1 MNNMMKMAKR
11 VLALALVLT
20 LMLGSVG
27 GYAPG
32 WFRALATEAAEGG
45 EATMPPTPD
54 NPALEPPEAPTAPEA
69 PAVDAAPEVP
79 AAQETASGA
88 DAPAETGDAVAAD
101 TPVETETAAETDTPV
116 EAETAVDTDVPVET
130 ETAADTDTPVE
141 EETDAEKDTP
151 VETETAAETNVPV
164 EAGETAAVE
173 EPAATGDG
181 ETAAPE
187 EQPTEPGE
195 ETTEPGEEAT
205 EPEEEAAII
214 EEGITETEEEP
225 TESEEETAG
234 TEEEAAE
241 PEEETTEPEEEAAE
255 PEEEAAII
263 EEGITET
270 EEEPT
275 EPEEE
280 TPATEEETTE
290 PEENTAEPEAAPAEA
305 EGLLGVQMNAA
316 QNEVALARDA
326 ASGTVQVEQ
335 QQTAPIPAAN
345 AGDSGTDKKEGIS
358 VLQQRIDK
366 VLSANGRLTGTV
378 RIILERN
385 TIFEGN
391 SSGENKG
398 KIVIDAGARDIGDDF
413 AVELITEDA
422 GETGTEGEGFTTINA
437 DLIIR
442 GVKVVMKSIM
452 MAAGKSITVRAE
464 DAEQNKDK
472 GGHLVFNGTANAPNE
487 LIVNV
492 NKNSSAEIYA
502 VDNDD
507 VITATTAA
515 SAKSLYINAGDG
527 LNRINVN
534 AGGGRVEIVTGSG
547 NDTVDV
553 NISGANK
560 GVYVDTGSST
570 DYVTIVDAAQ
580 ASTTQIPEL
589 DADGKPKVDKEGNPV
604 YKKSGTYEIN
614 TGDGDDQITVDL
626 RAGAGSMTVNTG
638 TGGAVIDVLK
648 GDYRSIENLDYK
660 FNPNSTEQIK
670 PAQSNTKITFVNEDA
685 SAVDRYTVDVN
696 AGLAVDELH
705 FGKGAAS
712 VYLKG
717 KLNYR
722 LPEGVTN
729 PIGYIGGTPAQ
740 GFQMHVASSQDDK
753 ETAQDQDLTL
763 KITYAD
769 PGKVNFTDALKNK
782 KRVEVYTTGTGI
794 FNVTANDD
802 FTDYVIKT
810 PVSRDIERIVVS
822 GSTKPLMLSNLV
834 FDADELGDDAPYIPG
849 VTGENGSLANLNVL
863 IKAPTIDIIRTIR
876 AQNVRAESALGSLS
890 LGGAFENYHNG
901 QSLGDI
907 AADMISVADAAEINV
922 RSSIETAHD
931 IALVARVKHFGS
943 LFTLL
948 PAALDLVNVKL
959 ARAVVNI
966 NAGADLSARG
976 NVTAQAKI
984 DTTIGYYVDVDG
996 ETHQVKQKQVGGPI
1010 GIDVVVN
1017 NASVNVA
1024 HGANIEADNDIILAA
1039 SSDVR
1044 AYNYANYGGFFSPV
1058 ALSVTAITNTVNVQ
1072 VNGTLN
1078 AGRKVKLDASGSVE
1092 DETRSTYQSGVN
1104 VVGGGAVG
1112 GFVAVNVVDQA
1123 VHSVIGEHAH
1133 VTAGGDVAVYSSNV
1147 ANVQTIA
1154 TAGGDK
1160 MAQQSS
1166 PTVVS
1171 AIGLFKAL
1179 SGILFDKFK
1188 GTFVDREAEKF
1199 VKTVTKLSASDY
1211 SIRVV
1216 EPSDDN
1222 EQGGSTT
1229 VKTKVG
1235 DKLDKAGNV
1244 ATYGIIEP
1252 KANDGY
1258 KVQTVMI
1265 RYLGYDKTTGAAN
1278 DHYTYEEVVKNQ
1290 YGQYLFLLE
1299 NADVEVMVT
1308 YAKEGA
1314 AGGNAV
1320 AADGQQQVDVNA
1332 DDLEDSFELPD
1343 LFEDAAEGIA
1353 GNADDADDVAVE
1365 DGAQAEDGHA
1375 AHDLV
1380 FDSEYIKDGS
1390 IVTWKTGEDGKS
1402 LKSVRGGQ
1410 KIRLI
1415 PNANKSAEDG
1425 SAVTE
1430 LKSLSVVYTHTVDGN
1445 EVVETIKIEADSQGR
1460 YIFTV
1465 PDDIPADVKL
1475 YVHAEFGAI
1484 EDNSARQPAHK
1495 QLTGSLAVGV
1505 TLNKGGSRIASGSVV
1520 TAGGDVDMF
1529 GYTRTYT
1536 NTQAD
1541 GTAITP
1547 KDAAQVAKEQSKP
1560 QTVQK
1565 VTYSVQGANVS
1576 MKVNGTLPGTI
1587 TRDVDPAHAASV
1599 ATPKLTFKLDDAYKS
1614 QVEKVSVVISY
1625 YTKINPSLSAG
1636 KRVSETVELDKTSDG
1651 VYTFDLNTTKYAEVD
1666 GSTLEIT
1673 FMFKDADGNL
1683 VAIEGDAKAASKFV
1697 VPNAIRTSV
1706 NQLKE
1711 AGQSTNKVLGK
1722 LDFHDVRYADD
1733 DTAKAKPLYYFT
1745 ITPEAGYKCD
1755 PAAGGSNATATTVKS
1770 NKSVLY
1776 ASWIGADGSPQK
1788 GTLTHDDTCAVN
1800 EWYFKSVDGNNAVPA
1815 GALITITAVFSEDA
1829 RKIVTNDNGMTIEGS
1844 DKLKGSAKL
1853 SKEAAKEG
1861 DKVTVKLTG
1870 NDGYMPAGM
1879 TAYVTSTAN
1888 PSQYRE
1894 LAVTLN
1900 DKGEYEFTV
1909 PHFKDDTEKLYISPR
1924 FAAKTIEMKSA
1935 GTEIMTSESDR
1946 KAAKGQTVT
1955 IQLTD
1960 DDIKAGKKL
1969 DPTNTTVTYQGRKLA
1984 VDSKGRFTIPTGDEY
1999 TATELTINAALVDK
2013 AIEMKEFVSGEDKIA
2028 PVSKLV
2034 DPGETVTL
2042 KVEAREGY
2050 RAKAGTVKATITI
2063 QTASGTSTRQVFAS
2077 WKEKDTY
2084 TLKLPTVGD
2093 GETITNIQLA
2103 AEFEPGSDGVALS
2116 MGVGVA
2122 VGVTLAENILEIQ
2135 GGSDVPVLDENGDP
2149 VKENGKVKT
2158 RHIDPAQVTD
2168 NGLSM
2173 VAVSVGSKAIT
2184 EAKAGYNEGDTGV
2197 AGAIAVQ
2204 VAKTTTDVAVRKDA
2218 QIKHDGLIFMMAK
2231 AKQDFKV
2238 TGDASGKKDGNEAEG
2253 TGVGAGI
2260 AFAIDGLTTRGVIE
2274 DGVVFKEGSKAS
2286 GITIN
2291 VGHKEKDQVTAKA
2304 GAAGGSAWVP
2314 VAAVDVFNSEV
2325 LAEMGSL
2332 KDKNGR
2338 DLNQLDVSGKV
2349 KIKASGESAKAQYN
2363 HEVTADASAR
2373 GGKTAMGGAF
2383 IVTWLKNDVQ
2393 ALLNQ
2398 SLNATK
2404 DISISAIAGDAL
2416 KAVAKAAASGG
2427 DAGGEDEKGDG
2438 SADKQANSILKG
2450 AGGVAGRFGG
2460 LDGAAIKNGAN
2471 DRQKAETAEQTVTG
2485 AGAFVLN
2492 VMKNASRAEIKDG
2505 VNITTQGALTV
2516 SSTNRTDATV
2526 KADASATK
2534 SDVGVGIGVAINIV
2548 TMDNIARIGNGSVS
2562 ADSLAVT
2569 AEIAKAPTKVR
2580 TVTVAEDETRF
2591 SNAFTE
2597 QIKEALRDM
2606 VGPEVAKKV
2615 GWLID
2620 IDSEGIGKF
2629 CQTLIDDLNLG
2640 TLFDLMNNAPG
2651 DAFENFGKAIWER
2664 LKDFPKVLIQPLLE
2678 AYQEVY
2684 HSGEYLIAEDGLKQI
2699 LDTVWAELS
2708 VQLPGE
2714 VVSTVKDKLINEGMS
2729 KIGGSIIDMVTA
2741 KITGKGD
2748 DGEKIKETLK
2758 DVLIDS
2764 LKGLMDKMID
2774 NTVRAVGAQLPL
2786 LNPSNITL
2794 VQELKKKSWAD
2805 LKASVIPYITTT
2817 FRTTVWDYAPVVEK
2831 IQADGFVGAIQK
2843 ELRKALKESSV
2854 AMTNEA
2860 IDKLLGVMNVK
2871 FEREAIED
2879 RHIVTTQAIAGSG
2892 AKKKSGAGSLAIAVA
2907 NLNTLAEIAG
2917 GSGSVTVTG
2926 DMTVNAEEVRRVRT
2940 HSTAAVDERG
2950 EADNND
2956 GAGDSDNANTGGG
2969 DAATTTATDPDGN
2982 VTVTTGVGG
2991 SVLSFGGMNDDESIE
3006 IEAQDGYCLEK
3017 GKLVRTYCK
3026 ADGTEVVDKLDF
3038 ESAKGDDGAISYWF
3052 DPMDGVDTTGM
3063 TDEEIESLKINIDVE
3078 FTELLKEIPKPTL
3091 RYETQGKEY
3100 PADKQ
3105 ITVSVEGREND
3116 ESGKAWGKV
3125 NDLGEITIP
3134 VEPGLKVSGI
3144 VVTGMDGISFIT
3156 YGVGEDDDE
3165 IVQASA
3171 NDSEEV
3177 YVFKVPA
3184 QGVKSILVTFVEDND
3199 AEHVEQQRQAQ
3210 KDRAGR
3216 TVGVGA
3222 AFTLT
3227 YGKSSVKAA
3236 IGDDEQGT
3244 SRNVTAGTLSVTAS
3258 SEHEEENYATAG
3270 ADPFEGTSDDIKDFA
3285 LDAAVSVNILDND
3298 VRAAIAKGGQVTTT
3312 AKPDASDDAVAPAK
3326 AEDEEEEE
3334 EEDLPEEIDVT
3345 KGALI
3350 VSATEVGA
3358 SETKA
3363 SAFAAG
3369 STTAVGASVAVNVS
3383 LSDITAEM
3391 NAAAK
3396 VSGKAV
3402 VRTHTLSRDDT
3413 WSFASAMG
3421 ADIQR
3426 SLNKFS
3432 DGASTVAEKANDVTT
3447 GKIFDEKK
3455 ETKGNKTNSKI
3466 NDRLND
3472 KRVIKDDG
3480 QKARGDLNVSA
3491 NVMRSQ
3497 NVQVDNGE
3505 DAGEGANAAKDFV
3518 NVEGGQG
3525 VDGFQNPN
3533 KKSSLRVA
3541 AALGVTVALHSATT
3555 SVNQAINAARE
3566 ILVSATNA
3574 GNFNTRSTGAAMSL
3588 AKEKG
3593 KSIAAAVGISVNRN
3607 QAHATVNGNLAAADG
3622 DVTVSADLKQN
3633 LTDTYRGRLAV
3644 QSIAGAVSGKGSD
3657 TSVAGALSLLF
3668 SYGETDAIVDGDLKG
3683 NAVSV
3688 TANDKSK
3695 LAVRAGG
3702 INVSKGANVG
3712 AGVSVA
3718 TIWSANTVKAEVK
3731 DGATI
3736 DADSFTLKAVK
3747 APVTW
3752 DDYRFPLSLQ
3762 DLISDS
3768 SDLDDGERENVY
3780 PGLIDVHKKPG
3791 EKSYTVSIN
3800 MDTYALMKLADM
3812 LNFLSSKNYYTEAIA
3827 GSLVTGQADSTK
3839 PNKLN
3844 AAGSISIV
3852 RALNS
3857 VEAVLGNNVTIN
3869 KGGNR
3874 AKGDVTILAQDDTT
3888 VRMIGGAVAAGS
3900 AKNSAGITLTF
3911 LYDKDEAKAVVGDNL
3926 NIKAGSVSH
3935 RAVASTNV
3943 ESYNAAASVSSA
3955 SQADKSIGGGLDV
3968 VLLNTIANAKIG
3980 DSATVDAGGKLDIAA
3995 DSNLNL
4001 MLISVSASV
4010 AKAAT
4015 AAGGTIAVLVN
4026 DAEAKASVGKNHSLS
4041 ADGDVTV
4048 AGRAVDKLLSVIA
4061 SASAAVT
4068 SKSAAAGS
4076 LNVLVDNAKG
4086 KAFLD
4091 EGGAGKGIASRK
4103 GSVSL
4108 LGETETRVANVTVAV
4123 AGGKD
4128 KATGLSANINV
4139 LHRDSGVE
4147 AKGGAGYVIDA
4158 AKDVLISSHG
4168 MDVSRVVSMAVAA
4181 ASSGNGI
4188 SGNLPVL
4195 VSRNKVKTTLGSVT
4209 VKAGGEA
4216 AFASRLDDV
4225 TKAIAGSLGL
4235 SWSSNA
4241 AAATAMF
4248 VNKENEVTTDMGAS
4262 SVTAAGSSGALSRK
4276 LPGGEAFTGIYV
4288 GAKVVDDILAVAAGI
4303 AAAGNKGLT
4312 GNLLWSSNKNVVK
4325 ADASQASLSA
4335 LAKNAS
4341 GKAVGGG
4348 SVTVNAANDSKQIIF
4363 AGGLNA
4369 AKSVAAG
4376 ASIAVL
4382 TAAKEVTAKAHNAKA
4397 WQDVNVA
4404 ASNTDNVFEMA
4415 LSAGGSGKAAVE
4427 IGIAYQSLKSRVNAV
4442 VASEIEANRGSF
4454 NLKSVNDVNLD
4465 NTAVALA
4472 GAGKAAVTPVFAV
4485 SVFTGESNAI
4495 LGGGTVKAAKGVNVS
4510 ATANKDMGQYTVGAA
4525 ASGQAAVSGAVSVA
4539 SLKDTTNALV
4549 SNGTVINADTLDVT
4563 AQSDL
4568 TQVGASAAVAASA
4581 KGAVAVNGML
4591 TIAKGNALAEMD
4603 GAATLSGKANVKAAS
4618 ERNIVDVAA
4627 TVAIGGQVG
4636 VGVTVMGLVAG
4647 DRMDQDAADMLTYGN
4662 SSTKNGSKTFDSTAI
4677 IDKMHELGI
4686 KDTSDLEEKKDKDGN
4701 VTQTSLAD
4709 DLTGNGHSNGNTSVG
4724 TNGKFDATS
4733 GFVEGDTFDGAPD
4746 SNDDKQDMTETEDI
4760 KKARAAAG
4768 NTAYTSDPQDSVVAR
4783 IGKNGNVTA
4792 RGVDVYAEQDTKADV
4807 VGATVSGGSMAG
4819 VGVSVAIAMLRSNVF
4834 ATSLGTVDAKE
4845 GSVNVTAVSKSGGV
4859 MPDGDEQAR
4868 TAAISKDLGESE
4880 DDELKESLTTLKDML
4895 SKRSI
4900 RVVGVAA
4907 GIGSAGVGAAGSVV
4921 RTDNITRATLGGTV
4935 KNAGALN
4942 VDAASD
4948 YGNVS
4953 ALTLAV
4959 GGGAEAGLSAA
4970 FAMAMTNGTVESK
4983 IDRSANIT
4991 GANTKIAVT
5000 SESVVKAN
5008 ALAVTAAA
5016 GGVVGGAAGVAIAA
5030 NSLTQNTLV
5039 ERGAKIDMTGEN
5051 ATLKVKGT
5059 SSTKADTFL
5068 LGVSIGSGAAGF
5080 GEAASIVS
5088 PTLNTGIGTT
5098 GSGTVSLGKLASVD
5112 VLNDVTSSAT
5122 ANVLSVSAGGVALQG
5137 NVLLVFNDTDA
5148 TAKVANA
5155 SGTLG
5160 SMKINGELGATGR
5173 SRLAAAAVGGS
5184 AGGVSVSYVDV
5195 DSKNNAILDTDNF
5208 TATVLGDLTVSTGED
5223 DTRKTSADAASVAA
5237 GIAATVSV
5245 SLNAAVARN
5254 RAVNS
5259 ATITGKRGLTAA
5271 NVNLKANANGDA
5283 DARFY
5288 GLSVGTGSV
5297 AGSVDVALNETTAK
5311 AIMKLDGAL
5320 NANLN
5325 AASDVDGATTAKMYT
5340 GSGAIYGAKVNV
5352 AVAYGK
5358 TNSIVDVDIAKAPTK
5373 KVDIAAH
5380 STGKDDVTTTIDNQS
5395 FEVFSAAA
5403 MVGTAYSKDNFSARV
5418 KLRGGDY
5425 DLGKVDVKTDY
5436 DTNAEAVVTPSAAGV
5451 DVSFAKLAV
5460 NYAGANSTATAGSEL
5475 ELADGANLKVDGD
5488 IAVKTVGKAET
5499 NAQVVSAKYVTTNVI
5514 GVGVS
5519 ISDSEMNGRQAATL
5533 RMNGGSIEKAS
5544 DLRVQSLTDKALA
5557 TAAVGTSGVGE
5568 DEADTATVS
5577 LVNVNVNSATARE
5590 NLASTAAILG
5600 SGRDANTIAADS
5612 LTLMADTGMTSVKDE
5627 KGIITD
5633 KPVVTTAR
5641 SKSATATEIG
5651 IVSGGGLLSDATSTD
5666 SFNVV
5671 LSGVAAD
5678 IAGEANLTSSTHTE
5692 AFAEGSNPGNWTLLQ
5707 VAVTEMEAKVGEE
5720 GDRQTSKVIVGD
5732 ETTLTTG
5739 GALKIAASNNGNAH
5753 TDLSQASANSIVGV
5767 KVSKLPTDS
5776 WYDTGVSI
5784 GSNAVLTSEADAS
5797 ITSDSS
5803 AKAKSIVESDG
5814 VGLVVDVSV
5823 MKGKNVLHD
5832 ENNLDIGDGTE
5843 ITTGDDLTLSSTSSA
5858 QLTAKTV
5865 VSGGGALAGE
5875 YGTAENTVTRA
5886 NRVTIAD
5893 NAKLTSEDGALSIT
5907 AASGEADD
5915 IQTNVKVTAGGLFL
5929 LGNATAETSLT
5940 ANSEILVGQ
5949 NVELNA
5955 REDMDLLARST
5966 SRTAKG
5972 GVGLN
5977 TEAKVDAKGAGLN
5990 PDSDATITLNMNT
6003 YIDINR
6009 DSDGSRDTTQLIS
6022 NNGDI
6027 NMHVDNAGLN
6037 VHAYAKAEGK
6047 AAAGWSNADAVVEA
6061 NLGNTIWVDSANL
6074 YPRRTVTLL
6083 ASSGG
6088 RDGDKPSFDIEAT
6101 AEMYAAGAAYPHA
6114 ELKGLPFNQVRT
6126 NNARKVARRG
6136 KFVHEAINPRNDVKR
6151 NIVAKCSDTTTAW
6164 VLVRDSKNE
6173 FINWEG
6179 AKYRCDFC
6187 TKDQGERSDAA
6198 ASVRDK
6204 TGLGIQPPHAASF
6217 AKALSPLVDIQRMLE
6232 ELGISKARYG
6242 EEDYAAASAIFVLDY
6257 PVMLQKD
6264 VTLSGDQ
6271 LNRYRLW
6278 TNVATQLD
6286 VHLLPNATRLYGR
6299 HRNGKLMLQYVA
6311 EVIRGDVRGDGETHE
6326 IDIITALTDY
6336 AASHPVIP
6344 IGSTGS
6350 LDFSTGA
6357 LMLPARADFE
6367 LYLHEVSGQWLIDKL
6382 GEGFIRMLTGDQ
6394 DEINEAVL
6402 NGRELPD
6409 GQIVESLI
6417 DGGDRD
6423 GWKLY
6428 WLGDTPKTATDPDQV
6443 LVGLLVNPDT
6453 DEVDAFRTSVNMLNN
6468 GEDPVDVSLYLY
6480 RDSKADRMEIE
6491 KYNAMFFDTPEGEK
6505 SLVKVVTDVLMERE
6519 LEMPKSLNIVLRAWE
6534 IEGTDFPVYSLTD
6547 HFFALCDGT
6556 DGGVSMF
6563 DGFYTNTFDGDTFD
6577 SDYIHIEGIV
6587 DGDLNVTV
6595 KQGQNIWPEW
6605 TDEDAA
6611 SDIAGNDY
6619 ARVDGVWG
6627 PETEAPQADELPEES
6642 AKA

>member
-1 MNNMMKMAKR
+1 MKNNMKMAKR

-45 EATMPPTPD
+45 EAAMPPTPD
-54 NPALEPPEAPTAPEA
+54 NPALEPPEAPAAPEA
-69 PAVDAAPEVP
+69 PAVDAAPEAP
-79 AAQETASGA
+79 AVDAAPEAPAVDAAPEAAPGA
-88 DAPAETGDAVAAD
+88 DVPVETGDAVASDVPA
-101 TPVETETAAETDTPV
+101 ETETSAETDAPV
-116 EAETAVDTDVPVET
+116 EA
-130 ETAADTDTPVE
+130 
-141 EETDAEKDTP
+141 
-151 VETETAAETNVPV
+151 
-164 EAGETAAVE
+164 ETAAVE

-181 ETAAPE
+181 ETADPE
-187 EQPTEPGE
+187 EQPTE
-195 ETTEPGEEAT
+195 T
-205 EPEEEAAII
+205 EEEPA
-214 EEGITETEEEP
+214 ESGEQPTETEEETTETEAEP
-225 TESEEETAG
+225 TETEAEPTETEAEPTD
-234 TEEEAAE
+234 TEEEPAE
-241 PEEETTEPEEEAAE
+241 PEEETTEPEEET
-255 PEEEAAII
+255 AII
-263 EEGITET
+263 EEGTPETEEDTPETKAEPTEPEKEPTETEEEPAEIEAEPTET

-275 EPEEE
+275 G
-280 TPATEEETTE
+280 
-290 PEENTAEPEAAPAEA
+290 PEAAPAQA
-305 EGLLGVQMNAA
+305 EGLLGVQLNAA
-316 QNEVALARDA
+316 QNEVGLARDA
-326 ASGTVQVEQ
+326 ADAAVPVVEQ
-335 QQTAPIPAAN
+335 QTTPIPAAN

-366 VLSANGRLTGTV
+366 VLSANGRLSGTV

-413 AVELITEDA
+413 AVELVAEDA

-437 DLIIR
+437 DLVIR

-507 VITATTAA
+507 VVEATTT
-515 SAKSLYINAGDG
+515 SGAKSLYINAGDG
-527 LNRINVN
+527 LNRVNVN

-553 NISGANK
+553 NISGANN

-570 DYVTIVDAAQ
+570 DYLTIVDAAQ
-580 ASTTQIPEL
+580 ASAVQIPEL
-589 DADGKPKVDKEGNPV
+589 DADGKPKKDEAGNPV

-626 RAGAGSMTVNTG
+626 RAGAGNMTVNTG

-696 AGLAVDELH
+696 AGLAVDELR
-705 FGKGAAS
+705 FDKGAAS

-717 KLNYR
+717 KLNNR
-722 LPEGVTN
+722 LPQGVTN

-794 FNVTANDD
+794 FNVTANED

-834 FDADELGDDAPYIPG
+834 FDAEELGDDAPYIPG

-863 IKAPTIDIIRTIR
+863 IKAPTIDIARTIK

-890 LGGAFENYHNG
+890 MGGAFENYHNG

-959 ARAVVNI
+959 ARAMVNI

-1072 VNGTLN
+1072 MNGTLD

-1092 DETRSTYQSGVN
+1092 DETLSTYQKGVN
-1104 VVGGGAVG
+1104 AVGGGAVG
-1112 GFVAVNVVDQA
+1112 GFVAVNVVDQVVNA
-1123 VHSVIGEHAH
+1123 VIGEHAH

-1314 AGGNAV
+1314 AGGTAV

-1365 DGAQAEDGHA
+1365 GGAQAEDGHA

-1706 NQLKE
+1706 NQKKE
-1711 AGQSTNKVLGK
+1711 AGVTTDLGR

-1733 DTAKAKPLYYFT
+1733 DTAKVKPLYYFT

-1776 ASWIGADGSPQK
+1776 ATWIGADGSPQK
-1788 GTLTHDDTCAVN
+1788 GTLTHDDTCALN

-1870 NDGYMPAGM
+1870 NDGYKAAGM
-1879 TAYVTSTAN
+1879 IAYVTSTAN
-1888 PSQYRE
+1888 PSHYRE

-1924 FAAKTIEMKSA
+1924 FEPKTIEMKSA
-1935 GTEIMTSESDR
+1935 GGTEIMTSESDR

-1969 DPTNTTVTYQGRKLA
+1969 DPANTTVTYQGENLA
-1984 VDSKGRFTIPTGDEY
+1984 VDNKGRFTIPTGDGY
-1999 TATELTINAALVDK
+1999 TATELTINAALKDK
-2013 AIEMKEFVSGEDKIA
+2013 DIEMKEFVSGEDKIVPA
-2028 PVSKLV
+2028 SKLA

-2135 GGSDVPVLDENGDP
+2135 GASDVPVLDDDGKP
-2149 VKENGKVKT
+2149 VMENGKVKT

-2291 VGHKEKDQVTAKA
+2291 VGHKEKDQVTARA
-2304 GAAGGSAWVP
+2304 GATGGSAWVP

-2325 LAEMGSL
+2325 LAEMGRL
-2332 KDKNGR
+2332 KDESGR

-2471 DRQKAETAEQTVTG
+2471 NRQKAETAEQTVTG

-2505 VNITTQGALTV
+2505 VNITTKGALTV

-2548 TMDNIARIGNGSVS
+2548 TMDNIARIGNGIVS

-2580 TVTVAEDETRF
+2580 TVTVAENETRF

-2597 QIKEALRDM
+2597 QIKEALRDLM
-2606 VGPEVAKKV
+2606 GEDVADKV
-2615 GWLID
+2615 GWLTD
-2620 IDSEGIGKF
+2620 IGSEGIGKF

-2640 TLFDLMNNAPG
+2640 KLFELMTNAPG
-2651 DAFENFGKAIWER
+2651 DSFENFGKAIWER
-2664 LKDFPKVLIQPLLE
+2664 LKDFPKVLVQPLLE

-2684 HSGEYLIAEDGLKQI
+2684 RSGQYLTADGTDGLMKI
-2699 LDTVWAELS
+2699 LETVWAELS

-2714 VVSTVKDKLINEGMS
+2714 VVSTVKDKLFKEGLP
-2729 KIGGSIIDMVTA
+2729 KIGGSVIDMITD
-2741 KITGKGD
+2741 KITGKGN
-2748 DGEKIKETLK
+2748 DGDKIKETLK

-2764 LKGLMDKMID
+2764 LKGVMDKMID

-3144 VVTGMDGISFIT
+3144 VVNGMDGISFIT

-3184 QGVKSILVTFVEDND
+3184 QGVKSILVTFEEDHD

-3326 AEDEEEEE
+3326 AEDEEEE
-3334 EEDLPEEIDVT
+3334 DLPEEIDVT

-3455 ETKGNKTNSKI
+3455 ETKGNKTNAKI

-3480 QKARGDLNVSA
+3480 QKARDDLNVSA

-3497 NVQVDNGE
+3497 NVEVDNGE
-3505 DAGEGANAAKDFV
+3505 DAGQGANAAKDFV
-3518 NVEGGQG
+3518 NVEGGQE

-3736 DADSFTLKAVK
+3736 DANSFALKAVK

-3768 SDLDDGERENVY
+3768 SDLDDEERENVY

-3800 MDTYALMKLADM
+3800 MNTYALMKLADA
-3812 LNFLSSKNYYTEAIA
+3812 LSFLSSKNYYTEAIA

-4086 KAFLD
+4086 KVFLD

-4495 LGGGTVKAAKGVNVS
+4495 LGGGTIKAAKGVNVS

-4591 TIAKGNALAEMD
+4591 VIAKGNALAEMD

-4627 TVAIGGQVG
+4627 TVAVGGQVG

-4686 KDTSDLEEKKDKDGN
+4686 KDTSDLEEQRDKDGN
-4701 VTQTSLAD
+4701 ITQTSLAD

-4746 SNDDKQDMTETEDI
+4746 SNDDKQDMTETADI

-4768 NTAYTSDPQDSVVAR
+4768 NTAYSSDPKDSVVAR
-4783 IGKNGNVTA
+4783 IGMNGNVTA

-4953 ALTLAV
+4953 ALTLAI

-5008 ALAVTAAA
+5008 ALSVTAAA
-5016 GGVVGGAAGVAIAA
+5016 GGVAGGAAGVAIAA

-5039 ERGAKIDMTGEN
+5039 DRGAKIDMTGDS

-5160 SMKINGELGATGR
+5160 SMKINGELGTTGR

-5373 KVDIAAH
+5373 KVNIEAH
-5380 STGKDDVTTTIDNQS
+5380 STGKDDVNTTIDNQS

-5499 NAQVVSAKYVTTNVI
+5499 NAQVVSAKYVTANVI

-5557 TAAVGTSGVGE
+5557 KAAVGTSGVGE

-5612 LTLMADTGMTSVKDE
+5612 LTLMADTGKSTS
-5627 KGIITD
+5627 TD
-5633 KPVVTTAR
+5633 ANGKTTVSPVVTTAR

-5651 IVSGGGLLSDATSTD
+5651 VVSGGGLLSDATSTD

-5720 GDRQTSKVIVGD
+5720 GDRQTSKVIIGD

-5739 GALKIAASNNGNAH
+5739 ALKIAASNDGNAH

-5784 GSNAVLTSEADAS
+5784 GSNAVLTSDVDAS

-5803 AKAKSIVESDG
+5803 AKAKSVVESDG

-5893 NAKLTSEDGALSIT
+5893 NAKLTSEDGALNIT

-5955 REDMDLLARST
+5955 REDLDLLARST

-5990 PDSDATITLNMNT
+5990 PDSDATVTLNMNT

-6027 NMHVDNAGLN
+6027 NVYVDNAGLN

-6126 NNARKVARRG
+6126 NDARRVARRG
-6136 KFVHEAINPRNDVKR
+6136 KFVHEAIDPKKDVDKKIKA
-6151 NIVAKCSDTTTAW
+6151 NCSDTTTAW
-6164 VLVRDSKNE
+6164 TLVRDSKNE
-6173 FINWEG
+6173 LLNWSG

-6187 TKDQGERSDAA
+6187 TKDQGERTDAA

-6204 TGLGIQPPHAASF
+6204 TGLGIQPPHVASF

-6232 ELGISKARYG
+6232 ALGISKARYG

-6278 TNVATQLD
+6278 TNAATQLD

-6311 EVIRGDVRGDGETHE
+6311 EVIRGDVRGDGESHE

-6344 IGSTGS
+6344 VGSTGS
-6350 LDFSTGA
+6350 LDFSTGT

-6382 GEGFIRMLTGDQ
+6382 DEGFIRMLTGDQ

-6409 GQIVESLI
+6409 GRIAESLI
-6417 DGGDRD
+6417 DGGERD

-6428 WLGDTPKTATDPDQV
+6428 WLGDSPDTAADPDQV

-6453 DEVDAFRTSVNMLNN
+6453 DEVDAFRTSVNMIES
-6468 GEDPVDVSLYLY
+6468 GEEPVDVSLYLY

-6505 SLVKVVTDVLMERE
+6505 SLVKVITDVLMERE
-6519 LEMPKSLNIVLRAWE
+6519 LEMPKSMNIVLRAYD
-6534 IEGTDFPVYSLTD
+6534 IEGSDFPVYSLTD

-6577 SDYIHIEGIV
+6577 SDYIRIEGIV

-6605 TDEDAA
+6605 TDKDAA

-6619 ARVDGVWG
+6619 ARVDGEWY
-6627 PETEAPQADELPEES
+6627 PADEAPRPEALPDDAAD
-6642 AKA
+6642 A

>member
-69 PAVDAAPEVP
+69 PAIDAAPEVP

-101 TPVETETAAETDTPV
+101 APVEMETAVETDAPVET
-116 EAETAVDTDVPVET
+116 ETAVDTDVPVET

-141 EETDAEKDTP
+141 AETDAEKDTP
-151 VETETAAETNVPV
+151 VEEETAVDTDAPV
-164 EAGETAAVE
+164 EAGETAAAE

-241 PEEETTEPEEEAAE
+241 PEEETTEPEEEAA
-255 PEEEAAII
+255 II

-305 EGLLGVQMNAA
+305 EGLLGVQLNAA

-345 AGDSGTDKKEGIS
+345 AGDSETDKKEGIS

-366 VLSANGRLTGTV
+366 VLSANGRLSGTV

-515 SAKSLYINAGDG
+515 SAKSLYVNAGDG

-553 NISGANK
+553 NISGANN

-570 DYVTIVDAAQ
+570 DYLTIVDAAQ
-580 ASTTQIPEL
+580 ASAVQIPEL
-589 DADGKPKVDKEGNPV
+589 DADGNPKVDKEGNPV

-626 RAGAGSMTVNTG
+626 RAGAGNMTVNTG

-670 PAQSNTKITFVNEDA
+670 PTQSNTKITFVNEDA

-696 AGLAVDELH
+696 AGLAVDELR
-705 FGKGAAS
+705 FDKGAAS

-717 KLNYR
+717 KLNNR
-722 LPEGVTN
+722 LPQGVTN

-822 GSTKPLMLSNLV
+822 GSNRPLMLSNLV

-922 RSSIETAHD
+922 HSSIETAHD

-959 ARAVVNI
+959 ARAMVNI

-996 ETHQVKQKQVGGPI
+996 DTHQVKQNQAGGPI

-1104 VVGGGAVG
+1104 VVGGGAAG
-1112 GFVAVNVVDQA
+1112 GFVAVNVVDQVVNA
-1123 VHSVIGEHAH
+1123 VIGEHAH

-1166 PTVVS
+1166 PTVAS

-1365 DGAQAEDGHA
+1365 GGAQAEDGHA

-1415 PNANKSAEDG
+1415 PNANKSAKDG

-1673 FMFKDADGNL
+1673 FMFRDSDGNL
-1683 VAIEGDAKAASKFV
+1683 VAIQGDAKAASKFV

-1706 NQLKE
+1706 NQKKE
-1711 AGQSTNKVLGK
+1711 AGVTTDLGR
-1722 LDFHDVRYADD
+1722 LDFHDVRYAAD

-1745 ITPEAGYKCD
+1745 ITPETGYKCD
-1755 PAAGGSNATATTVKS
+1755 PAAGGSNATATTIKS

-1815 GALITITAVFSEDA
+1815 GALITITAVFSEDK
-1829 RKIVTNDNGMTIEGS
+1829 RDVTINYEENNKDGNTY
-1844 DKLKGSAKL
+1844 GSAKL
-1853 SKEAAKEG
+1853 NKDSAKQG
-1861 DKVTVKLTG
+1861 DKIQVTLKPKDGWVPVGVAAVLRTGTTGTTRAVDSANIAFKGNGVWEITVPVLGSGEKMFVTPLFNSKNIELKNTG
-1870 NDGYMPAGM
+1870 NVDI
-1879 TAYVTSTAN
+1879 
-1888 PSQYRE
+1888 
-1894 LAVTLN
+1894 
-1900 DKGEYEFTV
+1900 K
-1909 PHFKDDTEKLYISPR
+1909 
-1924 FAAKTIEMKSA
+1924 
-1935 GTEIMTSESDR
+1935 TSEADG
-1946 KAAKGQTVT
+1946 KAANGQTIT
-1955 IQLTD
+1955 IQLKD

-1969 DPTNTTVTYQGRKLA
+1969 DLANTTVTYQGQKLT
-1984 VDSKGRFTIPTGDEY
+1984 VNDKGEFTIPKGDEY
-1999 TATELTINAALVDK
+1999 NATVLTINAALKDK
-2013 AIEMKEFVSGEDKIA
+2013 TIELKEFVSGEDRIA

-2291 VGHKEKDQVTAKA
+2291 VGHKEKDQVTARA
-2304 GAAGGSAWVP
+2304 GATGGSAWVP

-2325 LAEMGSL
+2325 LAEMGRL
-2332 KDKNGR
+2332 KDESGK
-2338 DLNQLDVSGKV
+2338 DLDVLDVSGKV

-2438 SADKQANSILKG
+2438 SADKQADRILKG

-2460 LDGAAIKNGAN
+2460 MDGAAIKNGAN

-2505 VNITTQGALTV
+2505 VNITTKGALTV
-2516 SSTNRTDATV
+2516 SSLNRTDATV

-2640 TLFDLMNNAPG
+2640 KLFELMTNAPG
-2651 DAFENFGKAIWER
+2651 ESFENFGKAIWER

-2684 HSGEYLIAEDGLKQI
+2684 RSGQYLTADGSDGLMKI

-2714 VVSTVKDKLINEGMS
+2714 VVSTVKDKLFKEGLP
-2729 KIGGSIIDMVTA
+2729 KIGGSVIDMITD
-2741 KITGKGD
+2741 KITGKGN
-2748 DGEKIKETLK
+2748 DGDKIKETLK

-2764 LKGLMDKMID
+2764 LKGVMDKMID

-3184 QGVKSILVTFVEDND
+3184 QGVKSIIVTFEEDHD
-3199 AEHVEQQRQAQ
+3199 VEHVEQQRQAQ

-3326 AEDEEEEE
+3326 AEDEE

-3472 KRVIKDDG
+3472 KRVIKEDG

-3497 NVQVDNGE
+3497 NVEVDNGE
-3505 DAGEGANAAKDFV
+3505 DAGQGADIARDFV
-3518 NVEGGQG
+3518 NVEGGQE

-3800 MDTYALMKLADM
+3800 MDTYTLMKLADA

-3888 VRMIGGAVAAGS
+3888 ARMIGGAVAAGS
-3900 AKNSAGITLTF
+3900 AKNSAGITLTY

-4068 SKSAAAGS
+4068 SKGAAAGS

-4086 KAFLD
+4086 KVFLD

-4248 VNKENEVTTDMGAS
+4248 VNKENEVTTDMGTS
-4262 SVTAAGSSGALSRK
+4262 TVTAAGSSGALAK
-4276 LPGGEAFTGIYV
+4276 KVPGGEAFTGIYV

-4618 ERNIVDVAA
+4618 ERNIVNVAA

-4662 SSTKNGSKTFDSTAI
+4662 SSSKSGDKTFDSTAI

-4768 NTAYTSDPQDSVVAR
+4768 NTAYSSDPKDSVVAR
-4783 IGKNGNVTA
+4783 IGMNGNVTA

-4953 ALTLAV
+4953 ALTLAI

-5016 GGVVGGAAGVAIAA
+5016 GGVAGGAAGVAIAA

-5039 ERGAKIDMTGEN
+5039 DRGAKIDMTGEN

-5320 NANLN
+5320 DANLN

-5373 KVDIAAH
+5373 KVNIEAH
-5380 STGKDDVTTTIDNQS
+5380 STGKDDVNTTIDNQS

-5451 DVSFAKLAV
+5451 DVSFVKLAV

-5499 NAQVVSAKYVTTNVI
+5499 NAQVVSAKYVTANVI

-5590 NLASTAAILG
+5590 NLASTASILG

-5627 KGIITD
+5627 KGNITD

-5678 IAGEANLTSSTHTE
+5678 IAGEANLNSSTHTE

-5707 VAVTEMEAKVGEE
+5707 IAVTEMEAKVGEE

-5739 GALKIAASNNGNAH
+5739 GALKIAASNEGNAH

-5784 GSNAVLTSEADAS
+5784 GSNAVLTSVADAS

-5803 AKAKSIVESDG
+5803 AKAKSVVESDG

-5875 YGTAENTVTRA
+5875 YGTAENIVTRA

-5990 PDSDATITLNMNT
+5990 PDSDATVTLNMNT

-6027 NMHVDNAGLN
+6027 NVYVDNAGLN

-6151 NIVAKCSDTTTAW
+6151 NIVAKCSDTTTGW
-6164 VLVRDSKNE
+6164 KLKEDEDKES
-6173 FINWEG
+6173 FNWGG
-6179 AKYRCDFC
+6179 AKNRCDFC
-6187 TKDQGERSDAA
+6187 TTNQGERVGVN
-6198 ASVRDK
+6198 ASERYNA
-6204 TGLGIQPPHAASF
+6204 GQNPHAASF

-6299 HRNGKLMLQYVA
+6299 RRNEKLMLQYVA

-6350 LDFSTGA
+6350 LDFSTGV

-6428 WLGDTPKTATDPDQV
+6428 WLGDTPETATDPDQV

-6534 IEGTDFPVYSLTD
+6534 IEGADFPVYSLTD

-6619 ARVDGVWG
+6619 ARLDGVWG

>member
-1 MNNMMKMAKR
+1 MKNKMKMAKR

-69 PAVDAAPEVP
+69 PAIDAAPEVP

-101 TPVETETAAETDTPV
+101 TPVETETAVETDAPV
-116 EAETAVDTDVPVET
+116 ETETAVDTDVPVET
-130 ETAADTDTPVE
+130 ETAVDTDVPVE
-141 EETDAEKDTP
+141 TETDAEKDTP
-151 VETETAAETNVPV
+151 VETETAAETDAPV
-164 EAGETAAVE
+164 EAGETAAAE

-195 ETTEPGEEAT
+195 ETT
-205 EPEEEAAII
+205 
-214 EEGITETEEEP
+214 
-225 TESEEETAG
+225 
-234 TEEEAAE
+234 
-241 PEEETTEPEEEAAE
+241 E

-452 MAAGKSITVRAE
+452 MAAGKSITVQAE
-464 DAEQNKDK
+464 TAEKNKDK

-487 LIVNV
+487 LTVNV
-492 NKNSSAEIYA
+492 NGKSSAEIYA
-502 VDNDD
+502 LDNDD

-570 DYVTIVDAAQ
+570 DYLTIVDAAQ

-589 DADGKPKVDKEGNPV
+589 DADGKPKVDEEGNPV

-712 VYLKG
+712 VYLKV

-1112 GFVAVNVVDQA
+1112 GFVAVNVVDQVVNA
-1123 VHSVIGEHAH
+1123 VIGEHAH

-1166 PTVVS
+1166 STVVS

-1365 DGAQAEDGHA
+1365 GGAQAEDGHA

-1445 EVVETIKIEADSQGR
+1445 EVVEIIKIEADSQGR

-1673 FMFKDADGNL
+1673 FMFRDADGNL

-1755 PAAGGSNATATTVKS
+1755 PAAGGSNATATTIKS

-2260 AFAIDGLTTRGVIE
+2260 AFAIDGLMTRGVIE

-2304 GAAGGSAWVP
+2304 GATGGSAWVP
-2314 VAAVDVFNSEV
+2314 VAAVDVFDSEV
-2325 LAEMGSL
+2325 QAEMGRL
-2332 KDKNGR
+2332 KDESGK
-2338 DLNQLDVSGKV
+2338 DLDVLDASGKV

-2450 AGGVAGRFGG
+2450 AGGMAGRFGG
-2460 LDGAAIKNGAN
+2460 MDGAAIKNGAN

-2492 VMKNASRAEIKDG
+2492 VMKNASWAEIKDG
-2505 VNITTQGALTV
+2505 VNITTKGALTV

-2548 TMDNIARIGNGSVS
+2548 TMDNIARIGNGSAS

-2597 QIKEALRDM
+2597 QIKEALRDLM
-2606 VGPEVAKKV
+2606 GEDVANKV
-2615 GWLID
+2615 GWLTD
-2620 IDSEGIGKF
+2620 IGSEGIGKF

-2640 TLFDLMNNAPG
+2640 KLFELMTNAPG
-2651 DAFENFGKAIWER
+2651 ESFENFGKAIWER

-2684 HSGEYLIAEDGLKQI
+2684 RSGEYLIAEDGLKQI

-2729 KIGGSIIDMVTA
+2729 KIGGSVIDMITD
-2741 KITGKGD
+2741 KITGKGN
-2748 DGEKIKETLK
+2748 DGDKIKETLK

-3038 ESAKGDDGAISYWF
+3038 ESAKGDDGTITYWF

-3184 QGVKSILVTFVEDND
+3184 QGVKSIIVTFEEDHD

-3472 KRVIKDDG
+3472 KRVIKEDG

-3505 DAGEGANAAKDFV
+3505 DAGQGADIARDFV
-3518 NVEGGQG
+3518 NVEGGQE

-3800 MDTYALMKLADM
+3800 MDTYALMKLADA

-3911 LYDKDEAKAVVGDNL
+3911 LYDKDEAKAAVGDNL

-5160 SMKINGELGATGR
+5160 SMKSNGELGATGR

-5533 RMNGGSIEKAS
+5533 RMNGGSIEKTS

-6151 NIVAKCSDTTTAW
+6151 NIVANCSDTTTGW
-6164 VLVRDSKNE
+6164 KLKEDEDKES
-6173 FINWEG
+6173 FNWGG
-6179 AKYRCDFC
+6179 AKNRCDFC

-6264 VTLSGDQ
+6264 VTLDNEQ

-6299 HRNGKLMLQYVA
+6299 RRNGKLMLQYVA

-6428 WLGDTPKTATDPDQV
+6428 WLGDSPDTAADPGQV

-6505 SLVKVVTDVLMERE
+6505 SLVKVVTDVLMGRE